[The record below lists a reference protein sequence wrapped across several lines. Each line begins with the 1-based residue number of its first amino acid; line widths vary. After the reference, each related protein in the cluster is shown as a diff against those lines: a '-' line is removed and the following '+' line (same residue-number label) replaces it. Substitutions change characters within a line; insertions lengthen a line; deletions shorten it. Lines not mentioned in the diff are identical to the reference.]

1 MFFFNDK
8 QPPAEVDL
16 ISFEYIDTNKNIN
29 DINDTTTQNTPDQ
42 TSTIINDDIECKFID
57 DDVIVE
63 DDVTDDVVADDV
75 VADDVVADD
84 VVTDDVVADDVVA
97 DDEEEEDYEDEDED
111 DDEDYDEEG
120 DNIIYVISVNNNPL
134 YFEKNSKIARE
145 RVDNMVRK
153 YNLNDIGGY
162 HISYIYY
169 KTLNEVEIVRTYDL
183 FFFSYNYVIHTFKIS
198 KIYSGTD

>member
-16 ISFEYIDTNKNIN
+16 ISFEYIDTNKNID

-57 DDVIVE
+57 DN
-63 DDVTDDVVADDV
+63 
-75 VADDVVADD
+75 
-84 VVTDDVVADDVVA
+84 VVTDDVDTDDIVADDIVA
-97 DDEEEEDYEDEDED
+97 DDEDEEEDYEDEDED